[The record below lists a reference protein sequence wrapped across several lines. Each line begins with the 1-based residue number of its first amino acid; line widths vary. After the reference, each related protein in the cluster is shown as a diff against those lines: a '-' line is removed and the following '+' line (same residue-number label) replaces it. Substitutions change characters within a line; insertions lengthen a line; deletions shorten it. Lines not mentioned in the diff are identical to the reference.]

1 MKSIMQTEKEC
12 YICGRTEPLHK
23 HHIYMGANR
32 RLSEKY
38 GCWVWLCPE
47 HHTGNTGVHNNR
59 NLDLMLKK
67 LCQTEFEKEHCRA
80 GFYAVFGKS
89 FL

>member
-1 MKSIMQTEKEC
+1 MKSIMQDTKTC
-12 YICGRTEPLHK
+12 FICGATEPLHR
-23 HHIYMGANR
+23 HHIYMGGNR
-32 RLSEKY
+32 RQSEKY

-47 HHTGNTGVHNNR
+47 HHVGKTGVHFNR

-67 LCQTEFEKEHCRA
+67 MCQSRFEETHSREEFRSI
-80 GFYAVFGKS
+80 FGKS